1 MDESEDFNLMLDVSL
16 SDVEEDK
23 SKGPVDDTS
32 PLNET
37 PFVFKAADK
46 LGPTSEQG
54 VSSGAGD
61 RSAKHD
67 ERLGLV
73 GANDERRGRDET
85 AIAEEED
92 DHHMLSTFNAE
103 DASGGSDKPQ
113 GAGEEGKQKESESH
127 SAFLSDHPMLSGGAG
142 DRSAKHDETQC
153 LVGAQND
160 ETAIAEEEDDHPMLS
175 TFNAEDASGGS
186 DKPQGAGEEGKQKE
200 SESHSAFLSDHPM
213 LSGGAGDRSAKH
225 DETQCL
231 VGAQNDET
239 AIAEEEDDHPML
251 STFNAEDAS
260 GGSDK
265 PQGAGEESKQEDSE
279 SVRHVEADNGAL
291 YGEGS
296 VKTVSAGKEDA
307 RAATDADALHF
318 WVATSNED
326 ALAPTD
332 RTVKTVSAGEEEKQ
346 RDDESHNASHNAS
359 DETVSADDETLGV
372 NEEDENS
379 VSNTLVR
386 KRKAEADGGEL
397 PRKVL
402 VIASR

>member
-1 MDESEDFNLMLDVSL
+1 MISLYILCHRFNTMDESEDFNLMLDVSL

-73 GANDERRGRDET
+73 GANDERRERDET

-92 DHHMLSTFNAE
+92 DHH
-103 DASGGSDKPQ
+103 
-113 GAGEEGKQKESESH
+113 
-127 SAFLSDHPMLSGGAG
+127 
-142 DRSAKHDETQC
+142 
-153 LVGAQND
+153 
-160 ETAIAEEEDDHPMLS
+160 MLS

>member
-1 MDESEDFNLMLDVSL
+1 MYLVVYHHNYCSFQFIPPPPTGAANNHNHNNLVKMISLYILCHRFNTMDESEDFNLMLDVSL

-67 ERLGLV
+67 E
-73 GANDERRGRDET
+73 
-85 AIAEEED
+85 
-92 DHHMLSTFNAE
+92 
-103 DASGGSDKPQ
+103 
-113 GAGEEGKQKESESH
+113 
-127 SAFLSDHPMLSGGAG
+127 
-142 DRSAKHDETQC
+142 TQC

-160 ETAIAEEEDDHPMLS
+160 ETAIAEEEDDH
-175 TFNAEDASGGS
+175 
-186 DKPQGAGEEGKQKE
+186 
-200 SESHSAFLSDHPM
+200 H
-213 LSGGAGDRSAKH
+213 
-225 DETQCL
+225 
-231 VGAQNDET
+231 
-239 AIAEEEDDHPML
+239 ML